1 MTAAQRALFEEPAP
15 EPVEIEP
22 PPVDMAKIDRA
33 VRARHDEA
41 MRNPQPGFEHAVVT
55 LYRGLAEYADANQK
69 RYGDK
74 IGDDGVLGE
83 YWHWLGEALI
93 GLLNGETGRLDCGTL
108 ERQIRDLIETGGTT
122 EAVATVREVTSQPKP
137 EPRRKE
143 CDAPIKLGMA
153 SLSDRQRELLNLVR
167 VEDNFAVYTG
177 TDRIPDWE
185 LLKRI
190 MVALGGKWAK
200 ASKKRPGGF
209 AFGDESDA
217 AELVRLALETGEVF
231 DPKAADFFPTP
242 AGLAKLLV
250 ERADLDFTSRIL
262 EPSAGDGALVR
273 AAREAQPGAHIVA
286 CEALEPNREKLRGLA
301 DVLDH
306 GDFLAVNHAALPR
319 FTHVL
324 MNPPFGK
331 RNDIHHV
338 RHALGFLELGGTL
351 VAIMSSGVK
360 FREDKLAKD
369 FRALVAAND
378 GTIWDNPAGA
388 FLESGT
394 GVNTVMVRMR
404 RSA

>member
-1 MTAAQRALFEEPAP
+1 VTYAQRALFEEPTP
-15 EPVEIEP
+15 EVVEVEP
-22 PPVDMAKIDRA
+22 PPVDMARIDRA
-33 VRARHDEA
+33 VREHHDEA
-41 MRNPQPGFEHAVVT
+41 MRNPAPGFEHAVVT

-83 YWHWLGEALI
+83 YWHCLGESVI

-108 ERQIRDLIETGGTT
+108 DRQIRDLIETGGTP
-122 EAVATVREVTSQPKP
+122 EAVATVREVTSPPRP

-143 CDAPIKLGMA
+143 GDEPIKLGMA
-153 SLSDRQRELLNLVR
+153 ALSDRQRELLNLVR

-177 TDRIPDWE
+177 TERIPDWD

-190 MVALGGKWAK
+190 MVALGGKWTK

-209 AFGDESDA
+209 AFGDDLDA

-231 DPKAADFFPTP
+231 DPRAADFFPTP

-250 ERADLDFTSRIL
+250 ERAGLDFTSRIL

-273 AAREAQPGAHIVA
+273 AAREAQPGAYIAA
-286 CEALEPNREKLRGLA
+286 CEALEPNRKKLHALGV
-301 DVLDH
+301 DTVLECE
-306 GDFLAVNHAALPR
+306 DFLKLEPTTK
-319 FTHVL
+319 FTHVIA
-324 MNPPFGK
+324 NPPFGK
-331 RNDIHHV
+331 RNDIRHV
-338 RHALGFLELGGTL
+338 RHALSFLEKGGTL

-360 FREDKLAKD
+360 FREDKLAKE
-369 FRALVAAND
+369 FRALVQAND
-378 GTIWDNPAGA
+378 GAIWDNPAGA

-404 RSA
+404 RAA